1 MVMKGKNVDV
11 LEKIVVLLLGMYL
24 CGFGEA
30 AGQVLGDKYQ
40 AIVKMRNC
48 ADVWEVMGNGEYES
62 HPEICDGNEKN
73 YHDFE
78 NGEVKAVFQLA
89 GDYEH
94 SDVFRIRMKQGGS
107 KWQRATEIFV
117 EQSSSKTTGFT
128 EVCKLTGLPTGNAWL
143 DVELDGIIN
152 QQYVRL
158 TFVPEKKDNGNEGA
172 MALNEV
178 EFYGRVSKWNIT
190 HKHAKWFE
198 LREELSP
205 AAKSLDTF
213 DDDTK
218 MFTDASSGSVPKVIQ
233 ATHVYI
239 DTIYMHRGTSIQLN
253 LPDKGETRSSVNA
266 YQRWYSYRRDANF
279 STGQT
284 GEDKINDLLTPVD
297 GKKAYKLANGY
308 VGSPMTWDPQV
319 GKPAKADVAL
329 VLDKMMF
336 YYPTSEEF
344 AEWFGES
351 GVDGNYFVVGCD
363 VSCYSDYTETFSKK
377 DSRNSS
383 FWDYPHYEPT
393 LSHRVLFYIV
403 AVDDR
408 EDTSSQP
415 AWETGGY
422 GRLSQGDYRD
432 DGGKYLEEY
441 DISFP
446 SKRFSNHT
454 LELVALSKDARS
466 YAIPDVNA
474 ADDKD
479 KALSLSL
486 EDNTAGIT
494 LANNSI
500 EGENR
505 VISFRYPEREDNIGR
520 QEVDDGGRATILVRK
535 TVGGHTY
542 NIARYRLT
550 FKRETSLLTQRV
562 VSDLGDEG
570 HEWGNEPWKDYRFR
584 TIAYMDENYQLL
596 TRLSWDYDT
605 EVSELYGDGGF
616 YSFPMDWKYSSYA
629 FFDGSPVEDVMPSL
643 PDYNVPEW
651 GYYAIMNNFMESS
664 DFKWTGVQEN
674 NNNESVD
681 YRNNNGRLLEGSSY
695 HLYVDAS
702 DRPGVIAQLRFNQKL
717 CTGSELFVSA
727 WVKSAGYNDF
737 NTDDAGMLFT
747 IMGVDEK
754 GGMTPLYRHAT
765 GQIRRTDYIKYN
777 MPGCGSGTNEW
788 LQVYFSFINNAE
800 VEYDHYVLQV
810 DNNSASTT
818 GGDMYL
824 DDVRVYLAMPSAK
837 VKQQEATC
845 VGDRTR
851 MNIQLDWER
860 LLSRTGD
867 EALEE
872 GSAWRAVD
880 FCFVDSV
887 KFRAALNEGKTVV
900 EAIEA
905 SKQFIGDGSD
915 DYNYDYVRL
924 YYNLNFSENKEY
936 TDLKSGEATEEDME
950 NGGSLAKNNPVSV
963 GGKQGFGFY
972 GLTENGIQALAVD
985 FYSMLSPNRPYLM
998 LIHMP
1003 HIGEDGTEEEDPTAG
1018 SFSDCLDACA
1028 IKTLFYVTSET
1039 LLKMNGQIVDPTTDF
1054 CAGQVFKF
1062 SVSLRVPVVGVGEE
1076 DYINVSDNVYFDW
1089 FFGTEDELLS
1099 QQEQYGNTTLWD
1111 ALKAFRALYP
1121 DAIGVDKD
1129 ATPPGTG
1136 TAVDHTVVHFTDAMF
1151 NLLVDYT
1158 ASHEEGRNN
1167 RLVLH
1172 RENLDIQLLDE
1183 LELVVCP
1190 IQTLLPPSESGVS
1203 EEQWAQ
1209 VCWGYLPL
1217 VLHASGEA
1225 PQLHAGMGYWKYPT
1239 EDFNPG
1245 LRIGLEQIRSAVTAA
1260 NPLTV
1265 NLRNA
1270 KYTNENV
1277 ERISMVTTV
1286 EHRNYV
1292 FLVDTDDPDMKHF
1305 IPEDGTFMEFDLPVA
1320 WVDELEARRYG
1331 EDIES
1336 FDRNIMKI
1344 HFDLDGRL
1352 VQDMGNPSAGD
1363 FVFRP
1368 KEGYTYTLMV
1378 HFEEKLKDGVGNAC
1392 FGQFPME
1399 MKVVPEYLLWK
1410 GKATD
1415 NWNNDDY
1422 WERVTDAARLQ
1433 KTDATFLE
1441 GNVNPNGFVPMVF
1454 SKVVIPENG
1463 KVELY
1468 KAGYED
1474 GEGWQ
1479 SERPVHIGLPTPDI
1493 QYDLVVEETGN
1504 GTPLLK
1510 TQRFRVSQVDEIHF
1524 ESGAEML
1531 HPEYLIY
1538 SKAYVDYRL
1547 SGGVWH
1553 ELASPLQGVV
1563 AGDFY
1568 TGKDGREHGEYFSPL
1583 FYEGKENSRFE
1594 PSVYQRG
1601 WQPSGA
1607 KLYRLGKDAVDVA
1620 VAGNWSGLYND
1631 VDVPYSPGTG
1641 FSLKVQDLPESAR
1654 GEAVFRLPKSDE
1666 AYTYYNKGQSNG
1678 GETVDVKEART
1689 GGGRLATDVL
1699 YICNPDYGSAQE
1711 GEPIRVTPEV
1721 TADGKYYL
1729 VGNPFMAGLDMGEFF
1744 KENNDVLQSK
1754 YWMANEAGQQVA
1766 VGDESGWV
1774 SVDVSDAAF
1783 VVPPLQAFFVERKEE
1798 GGEAPEIVFTAEM
1811 QAGFSSEEEQPEAPA
1826 RLYLTAVG
1834 TGGRSGHAVVD
1845 FREDAADGYDA
1856 GEDAMLFLDS
1866 HWDGNPMVYTVGGQC
1881 ALSVNA
1887 TQGRGLVP
1895 VGFSLEANETVRL
1908 CFEGT
1913 ATQGGVDLYDA
1924 REKTRRTI
1932 CDNMEIEVGQEDVG
1946 RYFLVRSGTEDY
1958 GRTDEDENGDVVFC
1972 TFRGGVVM
1980 VSSASGDLKAVNV
1993 YTVGGL
1999 KVAKKSLSDVST
2011 SCRLSVKPGEVY
2023 VVEAIR
2029 NHHPAVRTKLKV
2041 E

>member
-1 MVMKGKNVDV
+1 MEGWNMVKRMA
-11 LEKIVVLLLGMYL
+11 ELLFFMCFWG
-24 CGFGEA
+24 A
-30 AGQVLGDKYQ
+30 ASLYGQVNGNKYTTISPTKEKVVCSKAWVIEDGKLVECPKLIDGDKSGWWNAKSKGRVQ
-40 AIVKMRNC
+40 VIF
-48 ADVWEVMGNGEYES
+48 EVASPGFYFS
-62 HPEICDGNEKN
+62 S
-73 YHDFE
+73 
-78 NGEVKAVFQLA
+78 LWL
-89 GDYEH
+89 
-94 SDVFRIRMKQGGS
+94 KQGGS
-107 KWQRATEIFV
+107 DFERARSIQI
-117 EQSSSKTTGFT
+117 EQSDSKEGTYTS
-128 EVCKLTGLPTGNAWL
+128 VCKMEEL
-143 DVELDGIIN
+143 DVGHQEQEFPVDRVFVDKR
-152 QQYVRL
+152 YVRL
-158 TFVPEKKDNGNEGA
+158 TVTSDDKLA
-172 MALNEV
+172 WHEV
-178 EFYGRVSKWNIT
+178 EFYKKDNTTDWHIT

-198 LREELSP
+198 LRSELSP
-205 AAKSLDTF
+205 QAKALDTF
-213 DDDTK
+213 DDDTQ
-218 MFTDASSGSVPKVIQ
+218 MFTDTHSGAQKLELQ
-233 ATHVYI
+233 AAHVYV
-239 DTIYMHRGTSIQLN
+239 DTIYMHRGTSVTLT
-253 LPDKGETRSSVNA
+253 LPDRMSDNENEKSVQS
-266 YQRWYSYRRDANF
+266 YQRWYGYRRDGLLSIAN
-279 STGQT
+279 TGDS
-284 GEDKINDLLTPVD
+284 EVRDLLTPVD
-297 GKKAYKLANGY
+297 DKTAYKLANGY
-308 VGSPMTWDPQV
+308 VGCPL
-319 GKPAKADVAL
+319 ADN
-329 VLDKMMF
+329 VLDQMVF
-336 YYPTSEEF
+336 YYPTEREFKEWFPNDPVDGTYFIVACDASGYNDFTEEF
-344 AEWFGES
+344 DRAS
-351 GVDGNYFVVGCD
+351 
-363 VSCYSDYTETFSKK
+363 SH
-377 DSRNSS
+377 DSR
-383 FWDYPHYEPT
+383 FTDEGHYEPT
-393 LSHRVLFYIV
+393 LAHRVLFYIV
-403 AVDDR
+403 GVDGKDR
-408 EDTSSQP
+408 APGFETS
-415 AWETGGY
+415 Y
-422 GRLSQGDYRD
+422 GRLEQEDYQGE
-432 DGGKYLEEY
+432 GGKYLEEFE
-441 DISFP
+441 ISFP
-446 SKRFSNHT
+446 SKRLSNKT
-454 LELVALSKDARS
+454 LELVALSKDAQS
-466 YAIPDVNA
+466 YAIPGVNA
-474 ADDKD
+474 GDDND
-479 KALSLSL
+479 ELLVSLG
-486 EDNTAGIT
+486 ENTAGIV
-494 LANNSI
+494 LATEKLEKVERNI
-500 EGENR
+500 Q
-505 VISFRYPEREDNIGR
+505 FRYPDKWDVCGRKEVEDGSH
-520 QEVDDGGRATILVRK
+520 ATILVHK
-535 TVGGHTY
+535 EVNGKKY
-542 NIARYRLT
+542 NIARYKLT
-550 FKRETSLLTQRV
+550 FKRETSLLTESV
-562 VSDLGDEG
+562 VNDLADKE
-570 HEWGNEPWKDYRFR
+570 HEWADEPWREYRFR
-584 TIAYMDENYQLL
+584 TPDYMEENYQLL
-596 TRLSWDYDT
+596 TYLNWDYD
-605 EVSELYGDGGF
+605 EKVAGMYGDPKF
-616 YSFPMDWKYSSYA
+616 YPYPLSWSNSSYA
-629 FFDGSPVEDVMPSL
+629 FYDGSPKQ
-643 PDYNVPEW
+643 DYVPTKEGKFWPEW
-651 GYYAIMNNFMESS
+651 GYYAIMNDFIESDGFS
-664 DFKWTGVQEN
+664 WTDSKNQN
-674 NNNESVD
+674 NNAH
-681 YRNNNGRLLEGSSY
+681 LLSGSTY

-702 DRPGVIAQLRFNQKL
+702 DRPGVIAQLRFKQKM
-717 CTGSELFVSA
+717 CAGSELFVSA
-727 WVKSAGYNDF
+727 WVKSSGGDPEKVE
-737 NTDDAGMLFT
+737 DAGMLFT

-754 GGMTPLYRHAT
+754 GGMTPIYRHAT
-765 GQIRRTDYIKYN
+765 GQIRRTDRLDAR
-777 MPGCGSGTNEW
+777 MPGCGEGTNEW
-788 LQVYFSFINNAE
+788 LQVYFSFINSSE
-800 VEYDHYVLQV
+800 VEYEYYVLQV
-810 DNNSASTT
+810 DNNSASTR

-824 DDVRVYLAMPSAK
+824 DDIRVYLATPSAE
-837 VKQQEATC
+837 VRQQEATC
-845 VGDRTR
+845 VGDNTR
-851 MNIQLDWER
+851 MNIKLDWNR

-867 EALEE
+867 KAIDRDNAWRTLDFCVVDSLKFSEALA
-872 GSAWRAVD
+872 S
-880 FCFVDSV
+880 
-887 KFRAALNEGKTVV
+887 GKEVTQ
-900 EAIEA
+900 AIEEA
-905 SKQFIGDGSD
+905 RQPMWGGSD
-915 DYNYDYVRL
+915 EAMYYVRL
-924 YYNLNFSENKEY
+924 YYNLNFEANKEY
-936 TDLKSGEATEEDME
+936 VDLKDGNATGEDWM
-950 NGGSLAKNNPVSV
+950 NGGSLPDNNEVSSDM
-963 GGKQGFGFY
+963 GTGFGFY
-972 GLTENGIQALAVD
+972 RLTENGMRLLTVD
-985 FYSMLSPNRPYLM
+985 FFSKFSPNRPYLM
-998 LIHMP
+998 LIHASNA
-1003 HIGEDGTEEEDPTAG
+1003 DEEMGGGKPTAAT
-1018 SFSDCLDACA
+1018 FIDCQDACA

-1039 LLKMNGQIVDPTTDF
+1039 LLKMNGQIVDPTTDY
-1054 CAGQVFKF
+1054 CAGQVFDF
-1062 SVSLRVPVVGVGEE
+1062 SVSLRVPIVGEGE
-1076 DYINVSDNVYFDW
+1076 ENYISVSDNVYFDW
-1089 FFGTEDELLS
+1089 FFGTEDELLA
-1099 QQEQYGNTTLWD
+1099 QQGQYGNTTLWE

-1121 DAIGVDKD
+1121 DAAGVDEV
-1129 ATPPGTG
+1129 ATPPGQG
-1136 TAVDHTVVHFTDAMF
+1136 SAVDGTVESFTEDMF
-1151 NLLVDYT
+1151 NLLVEYST
-1158 ASHEEGRNN
+1158 SHDEGRNN
-1167 RLVLH
+1167 RLILH
-1172 RENLDIQLLDE
+1172 RENLDIQLLEDG

-1190 IQTLLPPSESGVS
+1190 IPTLLPPSASGVS
-1203 EEQWAQ
+1203 EEQWTQ

-1217 VLHASGEA
+1217 VLRTSGEA
-1225 PQLHAGMGYWKYPT
+1225 PQLHAGMGYWAYPT

-1245 LRIGLEQIRSAVTAA
+1245 LRIGLKQIRSAVTAA

-1305 IPEDGTFMEFDLPVA
+1305 IPEDGTFTEFDLPVA

-1352 VQDMGNPSAGD
+1352 VTDMGNPSAGD

-1479 SERPVHIGLPTPDI
+1479 SERPPYIGLPTPDI
-1493 QYDLVVEETGN
+1493 QYDLVVEETEN
-1504 GTPLLK
+1504 GTPFLK
-1510 TQRFRVSQVDEIHF
+1510 TQRFRVSLVDEIHF
-1524 ESGAEML
+1524 EPEAEML

-1538 SKAYVDYRL
+1538 RKAYVDYRL
-1547 SGGVWH
+1547 SESVWH

-1607 KLYRLGKDAVDVA
+1607 RLYRLGKDAVDVA

-1641 FSLKVQDLPESAR
+1641 FSLKVQDLPESAQ

-1699 YICNPDYGSAQE
+1699 YIRNPDYGSAQE

-1729 VGNPFMAGLDMGEFF
+1729 VGNPFMAGLDMGKFF
-1744 KENNDVLQSK
+1744 EKNSDVLQSK

-1834 TGGRSGHAVVD
+1834 AGGRSGHAVVD
-1845 FREDAADGYDA
+1845 FREDATGGYDA

-1866 HWDGNPMVYTVGGQC
+1866 HLDGNPMVYTVGGQC

-1895 VGFSLEANETVRL
+1895 VGFSLEANETVSL
-1908 CFEGT
+1908 CFGGT

-1958 GRTDEDENGDVVFC
+1958 GRTDGDENGDVVFC

-1999 KVAKKSLSDVST
+1999 KVEENPLPEGST

>member
-11 LEKIVVLLLGMYL
+11 LEKVVVLLLGMYL
-24 CGFGEA
+24 CAFGKA
-30 AGQVLGDKYQ
+30 DGQVLGNKYQ
-40 AIVKMRNC
+40 TNIKMRNNC
-48 ADVWEVMGNGEYES
+48 ADVWEVMENGEYQS
-62 HPEICDGNEKN
+62 HPEISDGNESNWHNFATGK
-73 YHDFE
+73 
-78 NGEVKAVFQLA
+78 VSAVFQLV
-89 GDYEH
+89 GDYER
-94 SDVFRIRMKQGGS
+94 SGVVRLRMKQGGS
-107 KWQRATEIFV
+107 TWQRATEILV
-117 EQSSSKTTGFT
+117 EQSSSKTSDFT
-128 EVCKLTGLPTGNAWL
+128 EVCKLTGLPTENAWL

-158 TFVPEKKDNGNEGA
+158 TFVPRKQNDGSEGA

-178 EFYGRVSKWNIT
+178 EFYERTSGWEIT

-213 DDDTK
+213 DDDIK
-218 MFTDASSGSVPKVIQ
+218 MFTDASSGSVTKEIQ

-239 DTIYMHRGTSIQLN
+239 DTIYMHRGTSVQLN
-253 LPDKGETRSSVNA
+253 LPDRMNRSSVNA

-284 GEDKINDLLTPVD
+284 GDNAINDLLTPVD
-297 GKKAYKLANGY
+297 GKKAYKLAYGY
-308 VGSPMTWDPQV
+308 VGSPLTNYAA
-319 GKPAKADVAL
+319 GKEGEADVAL

-344 AEWFGES
+344 SEWFGES

-363 VSCYSDYTETFSKK
+363 VSCYNDYTETFSQK
-377 DSRNSS
+377 DSRNSRFS
-383 FWDYPHYEPT
+383 DYPHYEPT
-393 LSHRVLFYIV
+393 LSHRILYYIV
-403 AVDDR
+403 AVDGR
-408 EDTSSQP
+408 EDTPSSSS
-415 AWETGGY
+415 WETEGY
-422 GRLSQGDYRD
+422 GRLSQEDYRN

-446 SKRFSNHT
+446 SKRFSNKT

-466 YAIPDVNA
+466 YAIPGVEGTEDGGT
-474 ADDKD
+474 
-479 KALSLSL
+479 LSLSL
-486 EDNTAGIT
+486 EDNTAGIS
-494 LANNSI
+494 LAYSSI

-505 VISFRYPEREDNIGR
+505 VISFSYPDSKDNIGR
-520 QEVDDGGRATILVRK
+520 QEVGDDSHATVLVRK
-535 TVGGHTY
+535 TVGGNTY

-562 VSDLGDEG
+562 VEDLGDSG
-570 HEWGNEPWKDYRFR
+570 HEWDDEPWKDYRFR
-584 TIAYMDENYQLL
+584 TIAYMDEHYQLL
-596 TRLSWDYDT
+596 TDLNWDYDAD
-605 EVSELYGDGGF
+605 VAGQYGNDGF
-616 YSFPMDWKYSSYA
+616 YTFPMAWDYSSYA
-629 FFDGSPVEDVMPSL
+629 FFDGSPVDDVVPSL
-643 PDYNVPEW
+643 PNYSVPEW
-651 GYYAIMNNFMESS
+651 GYYAIMNKFIESS
-664 DFKWTGVQEN
+664 DFEWSGAEW
-674 NNNESVD
+674 
-681 YRNNNGRLLEGSSY
+681 RNDNARLLEGSSY
-695 HLYVDAS
+695 HLYIDAS
-702 DRPGVIAQLRFNQKL
+702 DRPGVIARLRFDQDL
-717 CTGSELFVSA
+717 CAGSELFVSA
-727 WVKSAGYNDF
+727 WVKSAGNDK
-737 NTDDAGMLFT
+737 NSADDAGMLFT

-754 GGMTPLYRHAT
+754 GRMTPLYRHST
-765 GQIRRTDYIKYN
+765 GQIRRTDYIDYG
-777 MPGCGSGTNEW
+777 MPGCGTGTNEW
-788 LQVYFSFINNAE
+788 LQVYFSFINEADVDYE
-800 VEYDHYVLQV
+800 HYVLQV
-810 DNNSASTT
+810 DNNSASTK

-824 DDVRVYLAMPSAK
+824 DDVRVYLGRVNAN
-837 VKQQEATC
+837 VKQLEATC
-845 VGDRTR
+845 VGDSTR
-851 MNIQLDWER
+851 MNIKLDWNR

-867 EALEE
+867 VAIDE

-880 FCFVDSV
+880 FCIVDSL
-887 KFRAALNEGKTVV
+887 KFSEMLVAGKTVT

-905 SKQFIGDGSD
+905 ASQPIGGDGTEGHG
-915 DYNYDYVRL
+915 YYYARL
-924 YYNLNFSENKEY
+924 YYNLNFGQNKKYVDLRSEEA
-936 TDLKSGEATEEDME
+936 TAEDLK
-950 NGGSLAKNNPVSV
+950 NGGSLAGNNPVAV
-963 GGKQGFGFY
+963 GDKQGFGFY
-972 GLTENGIQALAVD
+972 GLTEDGLQSLAVD

-998 LIHMP
+998 LIHVP
-1003 HIGEDGTEEEDPTAG
+1003 RVGEDGTEDEEPTAD
-1018 SFSDCLDACA
+1018 SFKDCQDACA

-1054 CAGQVFKF
+1054 CAGQVFNF
-1062 SVSLRVPVVGVGEE
+1062 SVSLRVPVVGEGGES
-1076 DYINVSDNVYFDW
+1076 YINVSDSVYFDW
-1089 FFGTEDELLS
+1089 FFGTEEELLAP
-1099 QQEQYGNTTLWD
+1099 QERYGNTTLWD

-1121 DAIGVDKD
+1121 DASGVDEGT
-1129 ATPPGTG
+1129 TPPDKG
-1136 TAVDHTVVHFTDAMF
+1136 TAIDHTVVDFTKGMF
-1151 NLLVDYT
+1151 DLLVDYST
-1158 ASHEEGRNN
+1158 SHEEGQNN

-1172 RENLDIQLLDE
+1172 RENLDIQLLEDG

-1190 IQTLLPPSESGVS
+1190 IQTLLPPSASGVS

-1217 VLHASGEA
+1217 VLRTSGEA
-1225 PQLHAGMGYWKYPT
+1225 PQLHAGMGYWAYPT

-1245 LRIGLEQIRSAVTAA
+1245 LRIGLKQIRSAVTAA
-1260 NPLTV
+1260 NSLTV

-1305 IPEDGTFMEFDLPVA
+1305 IPEDGTFTEFDLPVA

-1352 VQDMGNPSAGD
+1352 VTDMGNPSAGD

-1479 SERPVHIGLPTPDI
+1479 SERPIHIGLPTPDI
-1493 QYDLVVEETGN
+1493 QYDLVVEDTGN

-1510 TQRFRVSQVDEIHF
+1510 TQRFRVSLVDEIHF
-1524 ESGAEML
+1524 EPESEML

-1547 SGGVWH
+1547 SEGVWH

-1607 KLYRLGKDAVDVA
+1607 RLYRLGKDAVDVA

-1641 FSLKVQDLPESAR
+1641 FSLKVQDLPESAQ

-1699 YICNPDYGSAQE
+1699 YIRNPDYGSAQE

-1729 VGNPFMAGLDMGEFF
+1729 VGNPFMAGLDMGKFF
-1744 KENNDVLQSK
+1744 EKNSDVLQSK

-1774 SVDVSDAAF
+1774 SVGVSDAAF

-1834 TGGRSGHAVVD
+1834 AGGRSGHAVVD
-1845 FREDAADGYDA
+1845 FREDATDGYDA

-1866 HWDGNPMVYTVGGQC
+1866 HLDGIPVVYTVGGQR

-1895 VGFSLEANETVRL
+1895 VGFSLEEDEAVRL
-1908 CFEGT
+1908 CFGGT

-1932 CDNMEIEVGQEDVG
+1932 CDSMEIEVGQEDVG
-1946 RYFLVRSGTEDY
+1946 RYFLVRNGAEDY
-1958 GRTDEDENGDVVFC
+1958 GSTDEDENGDVVFC

-1999 KVAKKSLSDVST
+1999 KVEEKPLPEGST